1 MFGSASQGEKQVTN
15 NRQLKLKQESAH
27 TEQRQCLGVCA
38 RRRGDLRGTFMH
50 VAHVYTTSKATLL
63 WTEVFLS
70 LVNFSFK
77 VKHEGSL
84 KWVSL
89 LQLSTLSS

>member
-1 MFGSASQGEKQVTN
+1 MTQPTN

-27 TEQRQCLGVCA
+27 PEQRQCLGVCA
-38 RRRGDLRGTFMH
+38 RRSGDLGGTFVH
-50 VAHVYTTSKATLL
+50 VARVYATSKATLL
-63 WTEVFLS
+63 WTEAFLS

-77 VKHEGSL
+77 VKRGGSL

-89 LQLSTLSS
+89 LQLPTLSS